1 MGEIYIERQ
10 GGVRS
15 LQLLGALSP
24 VNWRSRPLSDLHQLT
39 SLIWTTKSSTGIL
52 ITLRERSTKKAEE
65 ETDFPLSSELSG
77 SPSQDPEIMTRPKGS
92 PALN

>member
-15 LQLLGALSP
+15 LQLLEALSW

-52 ITLRERSTKKAEE
+52 ITLRERSTKKAGILEANHLDL
-65 ETDFPLSSELSG
+65 TSLV
-77 SPSQDPEIMTRPKGS
+77 
-92 PALN
+92 